1 MILVAGPYRSGTND
15 DPVRIAKNV
24 EAMTE
29 AALQLFRAGHL
40 PVMGE
45 WYALPLI
52 EHAGSKRIGDPAFN
66 EASLIRDA
74 WGQMRWLPSHRWLLG
89 GADEMVSL
97 AQQHG
102 KAVYYSLADPERLG
116 GATRTVPKRRLLAE
130 SFLLGCLSSRWPLH
144 PPRRAAR
151 RRSRMRTISFWRV
164 RAGCEDCYAAAVT
177 RQTLEEVASAG
188 GDSATI
194 LITTY
199 ERDSIWKVE
208 QSVPL
213 AAADVSASDRIV
225 RLRGRRYRWRRS
237 LPRRSFDCW
246 RSRRARFQF
255 TGSCRYPTGK
265 CWRISSRPFAAEA
278 EDGTVYLRHASLP
291 SPHHV
296 GPAA

>member
-1 MILVAGPYRSGTND
+1 M
-15 DPVRIAKNV
+15 
-24 EAMTE
+24 
-29 AALQLFRAGHL
+29 
-40 PVMGE
+40 
-45 WYALPLI
+45 
-52 EHAGSKRIGDPAFN
+52 
-66 EASLIRDA
+66 
-74 WGQMRWLPSHRWLLG
+74 
-89 GADEMVSL
+89 
-97 AQQHG
+97 
-102 KAVYYSLADPERLG
+102 
-116 GATRTVPKRRLLAE
+116 RTVPKRRLLAGVVLAWLPVVAMAFAPAAAGGAE
-130 SFLLGCLSSRWPLH
+130 TFPHAYYLFLAGAPQ
-144 PPRRAAR
+144 
-151 RRSRMRTISFWRV
+151 
-164 RAGCEDCYAAAVT
+164 GCEDCYVPLLVT

-296 GPAA
+296 GPAG